1 MILLYYIKL
10 LKFHLD
16 IIFSYKKLV
25 ISNSDEN
32 LHFILCNI
40 HKGLPWLFVYNVH
53 FFLIKILTRLGEV
66 LNKSKCIYSSPP
78 PSYRASPSKDH
89 PSYLVQISDALM

>member
-10 LKFHLD
+10 LKFRLD

-40 HKGLPWLFVYNVH
+40 HP
-53 FFLIKILTRLGEV
+53 FFL
-66 LNKSKCIYSSPP
+66 
-78 PSYRASPSKDH
+78 
-89 PSYLVQISDALM
+89 LVNFLWLL